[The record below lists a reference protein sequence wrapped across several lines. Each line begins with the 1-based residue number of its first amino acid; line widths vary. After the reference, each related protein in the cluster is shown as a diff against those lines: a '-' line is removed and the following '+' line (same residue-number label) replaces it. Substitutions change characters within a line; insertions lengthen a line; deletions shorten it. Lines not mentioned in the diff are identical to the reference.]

1 MATIKARR
9 QANGTIRCTAIVRK
23 RVHKTIAHR
32 EAKTFTHRSAAVSWA
47 KHREVELED
56 PAALARKQHAPVT
69 VGELTRWYVDTFEPI
84 STWQRS
90 KQSHL
95 GCLERHALGKLNA
108 LSLAAAA
115 LINHVRARRA
125 DDAGPATVMNGLI
138 GIGVVVRVAK
148 NVRGLP
154 VRPEIVHEA
163 RSACGEARL
172 LDTRS
177 CVGVSPDGC
186 NHTAGTLRC
195 KVNPLR
201 GNEQCTRRGTGR
213 LRSTSPST

>member
-1 MATIKARR
+1 
-9 QANGTIRCTAIVRK
+9 
-23 RVHKTIAHR
+23 
-32 EAKTFTHRSAAVSWA
+32 
-47 KHREVELED
+47 
-56 PAALARKQHAPVT
+56 VT
-69 VGELTRWYVDTFEPI
+69 VAELIRWYIDTFEPI
-84 STWQRS
+84 SKWQRS
-90 KQSHL
+90 KPSHL
-95 GCLERHALGKLNA
+95 GCLERHALGEVNA
-108 LSLAAAA
+108 LNLTAAA

-125 DDAGPATVMNGLI
+125 DGAGPATVMNGLI
-138 GIGVVVRVAK
+138 WIGVVVRVAK
-148 NVRGLP
+148 TVRGLP

-195 KVNPLR
+195 KVNPLS
-201 GNEQCTRRGTGR
+201 GNEQCTRRGAGR